1 MKKITIFI
9 LAIFLISC
17 TSTNP
22 YTRFYYNN
30 LGEKTVSDFPD
41 FILPCEE
48 PKLYSSNDLERDLNI
63 LIMNNYHLVGYSFF
77 NADNVNNNLAI
88 SHAETVGAALV
99 LLKNKYPDS
108 VSGIIPF
115 ELPSTQPSTSSHSKS
130 VGGYSYSY
138 SSYTRT
144 NNTKTF
150 NKAFNKRRFDHI
162 ALYFVENGPFKL
174 GIQMID
180 IPLDVRKTL
189 KRNRGAFVQYVKNDS
204 PAFYADIVPGDIIIK
219 VNDIDIN
226 NRNQLAEVIKDCKS
240 IGTKFK
246 IIRDDK
252 VITKNIRLNNWLKHF
267 SSR

>member
-1 MKKITIFI
+1 MKTITIFI

-30 LGEKTVSDFPD
+30 LGENTVSDIPD

-48 PKLYSSNDLERDLNI
+48 PKLYTSNNIERDLNK

-77 NADNVNNNLAI
+77 NADNANNDLAI
-88 SHAETVGAALV
+88 SHAKTVGAALV
-99 LLKNKYPDS
+99 LIKNKYPDT
-108 VSGIIPF
+108 VSGSIPL
-115 ELPSTQPSTSSHSKS
+115 ELPATQMSTSSRSGS
-130 VGGYSYSY
+130 AGGYSYSY
-138 SSYTRT
+138 SSNNRT
-144 NNTKTF
+144 ITTKTY
-150 NKAFNKRRFDHI
+150 NKAFNKSKFDYI
-162 ALYFVENGPFKL
+162 ALYFVENGPLKL

-204 PAFYADIVPGDIIIK
+204 PAFYANIVPGDIIVK
-219 VNDIDIN
+219 VNDIEIN
-226 NRNQLAEVIKDCKS
+226 NRKQLAEVIRDCKG

-246 IIRDDK
+246 IIRDNV
-252 VITKNIRLNNWLKHF
+252 VITKNIRLNNWLKYF

>member
-1 MKKITIFI
+1 MKTITIFI

-22 YTRFYYNN
+22 YTRFYYSNI
-30 LGEKTVSDFPD
+30 GENTISDCPD
-41 FILPCEE
+41 FILPYEE
-48 PKLYSSNDLERDLNI
+48 PKLYTSNNLESDLNK

-77 NADNVNNNLAI
+77 NADGVNNDLAI
-88 SHAETVGAALV
+88 SQAKTVGAALILV
-99 LLKNKYPDS
+99 KNKHTDT
-108 VSGIIPF
+108 VSGSIPM
-115 ELPSTQPSTSSHSKS
+115 ELPTKLTSTSSNSGS

-144 NNTKTF
+144 NNTKTY
-150 NKAFNKRRFDHI
+150 NKAFNKSRFDYI
-162 ALYFVENGPFKL
+162 ALYFVENAPLKL

-189 KRNRGAFVQYVKNDS
+189 KRNSGAFVQYVKNDS

-219 VNDIDIN
+219 VNDIEIN
-226 NRNQLAEVIKDCKS
+226 NRKQLAEVINDCKG

-246 IIRDDK
+246 IIRNNE
-252 VITKNIRLNNWLKHF
+252 VVTKSIRLNNWLKHF